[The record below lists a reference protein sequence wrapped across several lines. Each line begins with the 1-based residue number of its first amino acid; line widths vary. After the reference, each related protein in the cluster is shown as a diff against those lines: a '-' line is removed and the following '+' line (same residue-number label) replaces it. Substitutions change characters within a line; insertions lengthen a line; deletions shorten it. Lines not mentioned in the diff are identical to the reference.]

1 MLKKPYEK
9 KKMPWRQRGEETGQ
23 VVRDLLGHPED
34 LALTE
39 GAGSHSRALNGA
51 VARPNKSNE
60 GPQAVHGE
68 QTTGGK
74 DESRGGSG
82 QFPRVGPRASYP
94 QCLHF
99 SHL

>member
-1 MLKKPYEK
+1 
-9 KKMPWRQRGEETGQ
+9 MPRRRRGEENRASG
-23 VVRDLLGHPED
+23 VGPPGPPED

-51 VARPNKSNE
+51 AAQPNKSNE
-60 GPQAVHGE
+60 APRAVHGE

-74 DESRGGSG
+74 DESSGGRG

-94 QCLHF
+94 QCLDRK
-99 SHL
+99 SVV